1 MECQDV
7 DKVKALDTLLDDQ
20 IKEFESGK
28 EGTCDKELD
37 RMMWELNN
45 YDEEAPAA
53 EAKEFAD
60 EYPVEEEL
68 VEKKLVFGRDK
79 KLSYTKDEGANKDIL
94 PDEDVVAV
102 HSMNPD
108 EGE

>member
-7 DKVKALDTLLDDQ
+7 DKVKALDVLLDDQ

-28 EGTCDKELD
+28 EATCDKELD
-37 RMMWELNN
+37 RAMWELSY
-45 YDEEAPAA
+45 YDEEAPAS
-53 EAKEFAD
+53 EAKEFGD

-68 VEKKLVFGRDK
+68 VEKKLVFGRNK
-79 KLSYTKDEGANKDIL
+79 KLSYTKDASADKDIL
-94 PDEDVVAV
+94 PDEDVVDV
-102 HSMNPD
+102 HSMTPD

>member
-7 DKVKALDTLLDDQ
+7 DKVKSLDVLLDDQ

-28 EGTCDKELD
+28 EATCDKELD
-37 RMMWELNN
+37 RMMWELSH
-45 YDEEAPAA
+45 YDEEAPAS
-53 EAKEFAD
+53 EAKEFGD

-79 KLSYTKDEGANKDIL
+79 KLSYMKDEGANADI
-94 PDEDVVAV
+94 PPGEDVVDV

>member
-7 DKVKALDTLLDDQ
+7 DKVKPLDVLIDDQ
-20 IKEFESGK
+20 IKEFESGR
-28 EGTCDKELD
+28 EATCDKDLD
-37 RMMWELNN
+37 RMMWELSY
-45 YDEEAPAA
+45 YDEEAPASK
-53 EAKEFAD
+53 AKEFGD

-79 KLSYTKDEGANKDIL
+79 KLSYMKDEPPDNDI
-94 PDEDVVAV
+94 PRGEDIVDV
-102 HSMNPD
+102 HSMSPD